1 MFTKENENK
10 LKEISFKFLVDNK
23 KIINYQGVQFNVSE
37 MFNLDVKTLMSIY
50 AKMVGKRTSSVP
62 IEWLKKDSTDDELEI
77 RIEFLNLLIGFKI
90 NIIEQNKIME
100 EVQKIEQEIVNI
112 QESLETPEQRIE
124 RLQAHLKELKNE
136 Q

>member
-1 MFTKENENK
+1 MFTKENENR
-10 LKEISFKFLVDNK
+10 LKEISFEFLIGDK

-50 AKMVGKRTSSVP
+50 AKMIGKRTNSIP

-90 NIIEQNKIME
+90 NIIEQNKIIE
-100 EVQKIEQEIVNI
+100 EAQKIEQEIINI
-112 QESLETPEQRIE
+112 QESLETPEQKIE
-124 RLQAHLKELKNE
+124 RLKTQLKELKNE